1 MKAFGK
7 EGDLCVNL
15 FMARDDDDDDMYRG
29 NVLIRFYGP
38 STVKQDEEI
47 EIKSKAPD
55 FFFLAKLSTYIFSEI
70 LLICLCL
77 QGKIK
82 KKRKGKKNIR
92 ASNHSSAIRQ
102 AFFLYAV
109 CCTKLF
115 KKPSALCKE
124 ITFFVREEIKV
135 WWGWGSRGVSSEWYS
150 PVVLNPDL

>member
-55 FFFLAKLSTYIFSEI
+55 FFFFGKTVHLHFLRNLADMSLSARKDKKE
-70 LLICLCL
+70 
-77 QGKIK
+77 
-82 KKRKGKKNIR
+82 KKRK
-92 ASNHSSAIRQ
+92 
-102 AFFLYAV
+102 
-109 CCTKLF
+109 
-115 KKPSALCKE
+115 KKPFGPLT
-124 ITFFVREEIKV
+124 I
-135 WWGWGSRGVSSEWYS
+135 
-150 PVVLNPDL
+150 PQP

>member
-47 EIKSKAPD
+47 ERKSKTPD
-55 FFFLAKLSTYIFSEI
+55 FYFIFFAKLSTYIFSEI

-82 KKRKGKKNIR
+82 KRKGKGKNIR

-135 WWGWGSRGVSSEWYS
+135 WWGWGSRGVSSGTVQWF
-150 PVVLNPDL
+150 

>member
-55 FFFLAKLSTYIFSEI
+55 FFFCKTVHLHFLRNLADMSLSARKDKKE
-70 LLICLCL
+70 
-77 QGKIK
+77 
-82 KKRKGKKNIR
+82 KKREKK
-92 ASNHSSAIRQ
+92 
-102 AFFLYAV
+102 
-109 CCTKLF
+109 
-115 KKPSALCKE
+115 
-124 ITFFVREEIKV
+124 TFGPLTI
-135 WWGWGSRGVSSEWYS
+135 
-150 PVVLNPDL
+150 PQP

>member
-55 FFFLAKLSTYIFSEI
+55 FFFFLAKLSTYIFSEI

-82 KKRKGKKNIR
+82 KKKRKRKGKKK
-92 ASNHSSAIRQ
+92 HSG
-102 AFFLYAV
+102 L
-109 CCTKLF
+109 
-115 KKPSALCKE
+115 
-124 ITFFVREEIKV
+124 
-135 WWGWGSRGVSSEWYS
+135 
-150 PVVLNPDL
+150 